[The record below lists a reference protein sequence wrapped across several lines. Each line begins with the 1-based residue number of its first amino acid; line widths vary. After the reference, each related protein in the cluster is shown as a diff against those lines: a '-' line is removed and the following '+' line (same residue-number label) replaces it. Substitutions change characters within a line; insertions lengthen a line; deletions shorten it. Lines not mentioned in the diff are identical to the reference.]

1 MTMQRMGSDLM
12 KGGYPGAA
20 LAALADRLEGCGAQW
35 VVGGSTGLSIRGAEL
50 DRAPRDLDIYTD
62 ENQIHKMHEK
72 LAELAA
78 DTPTLSETELYR
90 SILAHYSAEGTDV
103 ELVGG
108 FRVTALSSSYRTDV
122 SAILYPQGDSVSI
135 DGREVRLVPLGHEL
149 LFNLLRKREDRAE
162 AAGSLMRLEPEKHIP
177 VLEKLL
183 AANSIAPEV
192 AAKARRYACGREDV
206 R

>member
-1 MTMQRMGSDLM
+1 M
-12 KGGYPGAA
+12 KGGYSGAA
-20 LAALADRLEGCGAQW
+20 LAALADRLESCGAHW

-62 ENQIHKMHEK
+62 ENQIPIMHAK
-72 LAELAA
+72 LMELAM
-78 DTPTLSETELYR
+78 DMPTLSETELYR
-90 SILAHYSAEGTDV
+90 SVLAHYNAEGTVV

-122 SAILYPQGDSVSI
+122 SAILYPQGDSVQI

-149 LFNLLRKREDRAE
+149 LFNLLREREDRAE
-162 AAGSLMRLEPEKHIP
+162 AAGSLMRLEPEKHFP

-183 AANSIAPEV
+183 AANSISPEV
-192 AAKARRYACGREDV
+192 AAKARRYAGGREDG